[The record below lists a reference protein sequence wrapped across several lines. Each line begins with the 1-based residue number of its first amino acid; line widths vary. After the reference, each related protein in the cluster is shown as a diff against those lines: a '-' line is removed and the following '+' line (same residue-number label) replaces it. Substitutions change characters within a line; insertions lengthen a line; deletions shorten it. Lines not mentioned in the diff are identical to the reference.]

1 MEKNNRRD
9 ADYTIFG
16 DTPIAQHLIDKVVED
31 SQELITIK
39 VRMGTTPGQIM
50 VVGAVNKKADL
61 LFKLAGGAEYY
72 DGWLRRLN
80 DAVNSAATPLADLAS
95 EMIYKSLEKFV
106 AGSESENAENA
117 GR

>member
-61 LFKLAGGAEYY
+61 LFKLAGG
-72 DGWLRRLN
+72 RN
-80 DAVNSAATPLADLAS
+80 TTT
-95 EMIYKSLEKFV
+95 
-106 AGSESENAENA
+106 AGSGA
-117 GR
+117 

>member
-16 DTPIAQHLIDKVVED
+16 DTPLAQHLIDKAEED
-31 SQELITIK
+31 SQELITIRA
-39 VRMGTTPGQIM
+39 RMGTTPGQIM
-50 VVGAVNKKADL
+50 VVGAVNKKANL
-61 LFKLAGGAEYY
+61 LFRLAGGTEYY

-95 EMIYKSLEKFV
+95 EMIYKSLEKLV
-106 AGSESENAENA
+106 AGAESENAENA
-117 GR
+117 ER